1 MNSTRQISV
10 QFVLGLSVILI
21 GTLLIL
27 DNLDLISARN
37 YLRYWPA
44 LLVLVGLVQLAQ
56 PRRTPGRV
64 MGLILVSVGGLMLL
78 DRFHLIDFSF
88 WDLWPVIIII
98 FGLSLLRGSRMRG
111 GIWTGRTESD
121 ADSYVRGIAILGGYE
136 RRNTSGAFQGGELTA
151 VMGGCE
157 LDLRGATMEG
167 DEATIDVFAMWGG
180 ISIKVPED
188 WAVVVNVVPIMGG
201 VEDKSRPV
209 KTGKIKRLVLT
220 GYAIMGGVEI
230 KN

>member
-27 DNLDLISARN
+27 DNLDIMYARD

-44 LLVLVGLVQLAQ
+44 LLVFVGLVQLAQ

-78 DRFHLIDFSF
+78 DRFDLIDFSF

-121 ADSYVRGIAILGGYE
+121 GDSYVRGIAILGGYA
-136 RRNTSGAFQGGELTA
+136 RRNTSGAFHGGELTA
-151 VMGGCE
+151 VMGGCD
-157 LDLRGATMEG
+157 LDLRGATMDG
-167 DEATIDVFAMWGG
+167 DEATIDIFAMWGG

-201 VEDKSRPV
+201 VEDKSHPA
-209 KTGKIKRLVLT
+209 KTGKIKRLILT
-220 GYAIMGGVEI
+220 GYAIMGGAEV